1 MKRSYRLQFIS
12 WLLITHTVPQHFRFQ
27 ERLLS
32 VSLQAQKDDFVI
44 FAGLSLCMN
53 MHLNIIGSPT
63 KIDEQYDLRGPIN
76 YFSRSD
82 TLSQRGFDWEIKL
95 ALNPFTVV
103 KMENEKRWIGKLRK
117 NYTRINSNGSE
128 TWIQGLPESIQNVA
142 TLGSNF
148 PISTVSP
155 TVCQQAKFSDTRRI
169 MYKNHLKEDTAT

>member
-1 MKRSYRLQFIS
+1 MKQSGRLQFIS
-12 WLLITHTVPQHFRFQ
+12 WLQITHTVPQHFRFQ

-32 VSLQAQKDDFVI
+32 VSLQAYKNDFVI

-95 ALNPFTVV
+95 APNPFTVV

-117 NYTRINSNGSE
+117 NYTRINSNDSE
-128 TWIQGLPESIQNVA
+128 HMDSGITRVDPECCYFGIKFP
-142 TLGSNF
+142 NF
-148 PISTVSP
+148 DCLTNCSP
-155 TVCQQAKFSDTRRI
+155 TCKI
-169 MYKNHLKEDTAT
+169 